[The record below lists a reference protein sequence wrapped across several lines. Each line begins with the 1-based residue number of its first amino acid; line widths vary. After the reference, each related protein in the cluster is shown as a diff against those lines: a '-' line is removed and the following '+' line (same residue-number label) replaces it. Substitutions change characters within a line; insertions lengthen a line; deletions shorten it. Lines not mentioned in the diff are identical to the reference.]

1 MSKNPN
7 DHTFSYR
14 KDGVEYGY
22 DVPRLWALAR
32 NLPTKKRSIA
42 EFQDKI
48 DLWIRNV
55 LLNPKSTPDDAADH
69 LDRVRTAD
77 LKYPIILMANGQ
89 YIMDGMHRLMHVY
102 LSGGTT
108 VLIAQF
114 DIDPPPDRIINQPPS
129 KKW

>member
-1 MSKNPN
+1 MTAPS
-7 DHTFSYR
+7 TFSYET
-14 KDGVEYGY
+14 KGIEYEY
-22 DVPRLWALAR
+22 DVPRLWSLAR
-32 NLPTKKRSIA
+32 NLPSKKRSIA
-42 EFQDKI
+42 EFQGKV

-55 LLNPKSTPDDAADH
+55 LLDPIATPDDVAHH
-69 LDRVRTAD
+69 LERVRTAD

-102 LSGGTT
+102 LSGGTA

>member
-1 MSKNPN
+1 MTAPS
-7 DHTFSYR
+7 TFSYET
-14 KDGVEYGY
+14 KGIEYEY
-22 DVPRLWALAR
+22 DVPRLWSLAR
-32 NLPTKKRSIA
+32 NLPSKKRSIA

-55 LLNPKSTPDDAADH
+55 LLDPTATPDDVAHH

-114 DIDPPPDRIINQPPS
+114 AVDPPPDRVINQPPS